1 MTTLFSCAAVRRR
14 LAAYHDRELSVQ
26 DQVAVQTHIDECP
39 RCMAEC
45 RTLAEVG
52 ETLRREAACRAA
64 SSREPAGLASSVVN
78 RLAAEAEQSM
88 TAQVRRAFEDMH
100 LVWAG
105 LGAACATIGC
115 AALLFAI
122 GYLAPPERADSLAGV
137 LSALAAPGSDRNPVR
152 MDDRISPPR
161 VMRDAPVRAVLA
173 NTPPSE
179 GDLVLALAAVVTQE
193 GRLRNPEV
201 LLANHPDRD
210 TVVRLMNAVVE
221 ARFEPASYGGAPVAV
236 NLVWLLTHTTVRAK
250 AHS

>member
-1 MTTLFSCAAVRRR
+1 MTTLLSCAAVRRR
-14 LAAYHDRELSVQ
+14 LEAYHDGELSVP
-26 DQVAVQTHIDECP
+26 DQIAVQAHIEECP
-39 RCMAEC
+39 PCMAEC
-45 RTLAEVG
+45 RALAEVG
-52 ETLRREAACRAA
+52 DTLRRAAVSRAT
-64 SSREPAGLASSVVN
+64 SSDRPAGLASGVLT

-88 TAQVRRAFEDMH
+88 SAQVRRAFEDMH
-100 LVWAG
+100 FVWAG
-105 LGAACATIGC
+105 LSAAGATIVC

-122 GYLAPPERADSLAGV
+122 GYFAPPERADSLAGV

-152 MDDRISPPR
+152 IDDRISPPR
-161 VMRDAPVRAVLA
+161 VSRDAPVRAVLA
-173 NTPPSE
+173 NTPPAE

-193 GRLRNPEV
+193 GRITNPEV
-201 LLANHPDRD
+201 LLASHPDRD

>member
-1 MTTLFSCAAVRRR
+1 MTTLLSCAAVRRR
-14 LAAYHDRELSVQ
+14 LAACHDGELSVH
-26 DQVAVQTHIDECP
+26 DQIAVQVHIDGCP
-39 RCMAEC
+39 PCMAEY
-45 RTLAEVG
+45 RALAEVG
-52 ETLRREAACRAA
+52 EGLRRAATSYVA
-64 SSREPAGLASSVVN
+64 SPDGAAGLASSVVS
-78 RLAAEAEQSM
+78 RLSAEAEQSVS
-88 TAQVRRAFEDMH
+88 AQVRRAFEDMH

-105 LGAACATIGC
+105 LSAAGATIAC

-122 GYLAPPERADSLAGV
+122 GYFAPPERADSLSGV

-152 MDDRISPPR
+152 IDDRISLPR
-161 VMRDAPVRAVLA
+161 VTGDAPVRAVLVS
-173 NTPPSE
+173 TPPAE

-193 GRLRNPEV
+193 GRIANPEV

-221 ARFEPASYGGAPVAV
+221 ARFEPASYGGSPVAV